1 MPSLILPKNTLPWLV
16 ALSALVPT
24 AQARI
29 EPVWLEGELETGRFA
44 KGSPEVLAARRAGA
58 TLQAFPNVPFR
69 PWLGS
74 WVLDDV
80 DAVRWAENP
89 LIELAGDRYL
99 YLSGQDTSVS
109 LLYGSGF
116 GVHNYFT
123 SLVPGQ
129 TYELT
134 WGAALAQDTGI
145 DDPPGALEVG
155 FKGDRPTAM
164 SSRPA
169 HPAWSQALT
178 NTIPWEIYTVV
189 FTPTSAYARFTLNT
203 EEERVASSE
212 LNEVIRKEVIGLP
225 EPGPWAL
232 ATWAA
237 VLGSR
242 RRRR

>member
-29 EPVWLEGELETGRFA
+29 EPVWLEGELEAGRFA

-134 WGAALAQDTGI
+134 WGAALAH
-145 DDPPGALEVG
+145 
-155 FKGDRPTAM
+155 RPTAL

-212 LNEVIRKEVIGLP
+212 LNEVIRKEMIGLP